1 MDLNEINVFTS
12 VVQAGSFTAAAKALG
27 MPKSTVSRKVSDLE
41 ERLNARLLQR
51 TTRKL
56 SLTDAGRTYFDYG
69 VRIVREIV
77 AAESAVGSLQDKP
90 RGLLRLTVGPNSQW
104 VAELLTDFMKRYPEV
119 QLEVLSTGRNVELVE
134 ERFDVAIRAG
144 ALADSSLVARRL
156 GNVAWF
162 LVATP
167 AYLKKR
173 RRPRTPEELKDH
185 DCLLFGSG
193 ANAATLRLENGDEHK
208 EVAVSA
214 RLIVSDFDIV
224 CAAAIAGLGIAVLP
238 AFRCIEAVR
247 EHRLERVLVDWAP
260 PTIPIHV
267 VYPTARHLSAK
278 VKTFVDYIQQ
288 RMTPPPWERG
298 PVP

>member
-1 MDLNEINVFTS
+1 MDLNEIAVFTH
-12 VVQAGSFTAAAKALG
+12 VVRAGSFTAAAKQLG

-69 VRIVREIV
+69 VRIVNEIE

-90 RGLLRLTVGPNSQW
+90 RGLLRVTIGPNAQW
-104 VAELLTDFMKRYPEV
+104 LAEIIADFMKRNPEV
-119 QLEVLSTGRNVELVE
+119 QLEVLATGRNVDLVE

-156 GNVAWF
+156 GNVRWF
-162 LVATP
+162 LAATP
-167 AYLKKR
+167 GYLKKK
-173 RRPRTPEELKDH
+173 RRPREPDDLKDH
-185 DCLLFGSG
+185 ACLLFGTGS
-193 ANAATLRLENGDEHK
+193 AAVDLRLENGDERRD
-208 EVAVSA
+208 VAVSA
-214 RLIVSDFDIV
+214 RLLVSDFDV
-224 CAAAIAGLGIAVLP
+224 LHAAATAGLGIALLP
-238 AFRCIEAVR
+238 AFHCMDDLR
-247 EHRLERVLVDWAP
+247 EHRLERVLGDWAP
-260 PTIPIHV
+260 PTIPVHI

-278 VKTFVDYIQQ
+278 VKRFVEYVQQ
-288 RMTPPPWERG
+288 RMTPPPWELG